1 VSNDNE
7 SVFDRAH
14 RLEREQR
21 QSPPHVDL
29 LHGVSHAG
37 VAAELLAIIERL
49 HVEARLAESATPAR
63 LFALGMAG
71 AAVMRLRADWC
82 ADDAPK
88 PDRG

>member
-14 RLEREQR
+14 RIEREQR
-21 QSPPHVDL
+21 DL
-29 LHGVSHAG
+29 LHAVSHAG

-49 HVEARLAESATPAR
+49 HIEARLAESATPAR
-63 LFALGMAG
+63 LFALGMVG